1 MNKSYTVDSTCNDM
15 RIDRWTRLKIGK
27 IPQGLIEKY
36 LRSGKIKINKKK
48 IKSSTKVKTND
59 IVNFFNLDFK
69 ETIVQK
75 KIKFKPS
82 KEIIKSNEDQIIDN
96 NENFVVLN
104 KSSGIS
110 VQGGTKSKKNL
121 VDIFAKSE
129 IFQGTKPYSV
139 HRLDKDTSGVFIM
152 AKTRESAQ
160 LLTSLFR
167 LRKVHKTYLAI
178 CHGELNIDAGE
189 WNDDLI
195 RYDGDKKII
204 EKAAEAARARIAAK
218 KARELVRKKSGLG
231 STTLPGKLADCSN
244 KDPLQCEL
252 FLVEGDSAGGTAKQG
267 RDRRTQAILPL
278 RGKVINSEKAREDKL
293 LANNEIQSIITALG
307 CGFGEDEDDPSS
319 FNPEKLRYH
328 KIVIMT
334 DADVD
339 GSHIRTLL
347 LTFFWR
353 KMKSLVQG
361 GFLYMAMPPLYKMKQ
376 GKKERYAYTDEERD
390 QVLQRMESENKA
402 KIDIQRYKGLGEMNA
417 EQRWDTTMNAE
428 TRTLMQ
434 VTVDHIM
441 EEETN
446 IRFRELMGTE
456 VEHRRSFITER
467 AKFATNIDI

>member
-59 IVNFFNLDFK
+59 IVDFFNLDFK

-75 KIKFKPS
+75 KIKFEPS

-178 CHGELNIDAGE
+178 CHGELNTDEGE

-195 RYDGDKKII
+195 RYDGEKKII
-204 EKAAEAARARIAAK
+204 EKAKTIFKVLDKNSEASLV
-218 KARELVRKKSGLG
+218 ELKPITGRKHQLRKQLYALGQPIFGDIKYKLSNSSRGLNKNLMLHSYQIKFIIDDVKHTYTALLPDYFRKLLKTKRLRFSGL
-231 STTLPGKLADCSN
+231 K
-244 KDPLQCEL
+244 
-252 FLVEGDSAGGTAKQG
+252 
-267 RDRRTQAILPL
+267 
-278 RGKVINSEKAREDKL
+278 
-293 LANNEIQSIITALG
+293 
-307 CGFGEDEDDPSS
+307 
-319 FNPEKLRYH
+319 
-328 KIVIMT
+328 
-334 DADVD
+334 
-339 GSHIRTLL
+339 
-347 LTFFWR
+347 
-353 KMKSLVQG
+353 
-361 GFLYMAMPPLYKMKQ
+361 
-376 GKKERYAYTDEERD
+376 
-390 QVLQRMESENKA
+390 
-402 KIDIQRYKGLGEMNA
+402 
-417 EQRWDTTMNAE
+417 
-428 TRTLMQ
+428 
-434 VTVDHIM
+434 
-441 EEETN
+441 
-446 IRFRELMGTE
+446 
-456 VEHRRSFITER
+456 
-467 AKFATNIDI
+467 

>member
-1 MNKSYTVDSTCNDM
+1 MKKSYTVDSTCNDM

-59 IVNFFNLDFK
+59 IVSFFNLDFK

-75 KIKFKPS
+75 KIKFEPS

-178 CHGELNIDAGE
+178 CHGELNKDSGE

-204 EKAAEAARARIAAK
+204 EKAKTIYKVLDKNSEASLV
-218 KARELVRKKSGLG
+218 ELKPITGRKHQLRKQLFALGQPIFGDIKYKISNSSRGLNKNLMLHSYQIKFIIDDIKHTYTALLPDYFRKLLKTKRLRFSGL
-231 STTLPGKLADCSN
+231 K
-244 KDPLQCEL
+244 
-252 FLVEGDSAGGTAKQG
+252 
-267 RDRRTQAILPL
+267 
-278 RGKVINSEKAREDKL
+278 
-293 LANNEIQSIITALG
+293 
-307 CGFGEDEDDPSS
+307 
-319 FNPEKLRYH
+319 
-328 KIVIMT
+328 
-334 DADVD
+334 
-339 GSHIRTLL
+339 
-347 LTFFWR
+347 
-353 KMKSLVQG
+353 
-361 GFLYMAMPPLYKMKQ
+361 
-376 GKKERYAYTDEERD
+376 
-390 QVLQRMESENKA
+390 
-402 KIDIQRYKGLGEMNA
+402 
-417 EQRWDTTMNAE
+417 
-428 TRTLMQ
+428 
-434 VTVDHIM
+434 
-441 EEETN
+441 
-446 IRFRELMGTE
+446 
-456 VEHRRSFITER
+456 
-467 AKFATNIDI
+467 